1 MRQQIQAGISQSRA
15 CAESYFSLA
24 LGTIIPS
31 RETHVFHAGF
41 RIKEIYFTGKF
52 LPLATCLLM
61 V

>member
-1 MRQQIQAGISQSRA
+1 
-15 CAESYFSLA
+15 